1 MKEIQLPDNYFG
13 TDDHIIMDWAFSKRR
28 PFFHRTLSRL
38 SLAGHYGSCS
48 MKIKKPDVVGS
59 LIKFFEILIIPSLS
73 VTWEEGGDQVQLPVV
88 PPPCPILDP
97 PHPDPTQCTTLTP
110 LPTLPNS
117 IPTPTILG
125 PSCRKRVNCNRLT
138 HSECCVIFVLHGTKA
153 QSDLEEHNGGVAEWQ
168 WLWNVCVETCFHSP
182 EEDQAV

>member
-1 MKEIQLPDNYFG
+1 MVISSWVESFK
-13 TDDHIIMDWAFSKRR
+13 KRR

-38 SLAGHYGSCS
+38 SLAGQYGSCS
-48 MKIKKPDVVGS
+48 MKIKKPDVAGS
-59 LIKFFEILIIPSLS
+59 LIKIFEILIIPSLS

-117 IPTPTILG
+117 IPTLTILS

-138 HSECCVIFVLHGTKA
+138 YTARVVLYLFCTVQKRKVTWKNTMGGLPSDSDSGMFVLRLASVHLRRIRQCKWWWWPH
-153 QSDLEEHNGGVAEWQ
+153 Q
-168 WLWNVCVETCFHSP
+168 
-182 EEDQAV
+182 